1 MVNDNTQVITNKKPS
16 IDIKEMEM
24 CSCVKSTLLT
34 EKIYNGRFYHTTDT
48 NEFFFD
54 WNDKRYLLNW
64 INTSEIN
71 EVNLSDVVRF
81 GERISKLNNDANYI
95 DIKTLKEWLDINNYR
110 PYEENDLRLVNVENT
125 SDDTE
130 VITTIQKWISHI
142 RGEIELFKRNNV
154 GEYLDKN
161 DAVIANPHKN
171 LDKLIENDSLLK
183 KDIELLIEKSKMY
196 WGGDLDF

>member
-1 MVNDNTQVITNKKPS
+1 MINDNTQFIANKKPS
-16 IDIKEMEM
+16 IDINTMEM
-24 CSCVKSTLLT
+24 CSCIKSTLLT

-54 WNDKRYLLNW
+54 WHDKRYLLNW

-71 EVNLSDVVRF
+71 EINLSDVVRF

-110 PYEENDLRLVNVENT
+110 PYEENDLNVENT

-161 DAVIANPHKN
+161 DDVISNPHKN

-183 KDIELLIEKSKMY
+183 TDIELLIKKSKMY

>member
-1 MVNDNTQVITNKKPS
+1 MINDNTQFISNKKPS
-16 IDIKEMEM
+16 IDINTMEM
-24 CSCVKSTLLT
+24 CSCVKSTLLK

-54 WNDKRYLLNW
+54 WHDKRYLLNW

-71 EVNLSDVVRF
+71 EINLSDVVRF

-110 PYEENDLRLVNVENT
+110 PYEENDLNVENT

-154 GEYLDKN
+154 GEYFDKN
-161 DAVIANPHKN
+161 DAVIENPHKN

-183 KDIELLIEKSKMY
+183 TDIELLIEKSKMY

>member
-1 MVNDNTQVITNKKPS
+1 MINDNTQFITNKKPS
-16 IDIKEMEM
+16 IDINTMEM

-54 WNDKRYLLNW
+54 WHDKRYLLNW

-71 EVNLSDVVRF
+71 EINLSDVVRF

-110 PYEENDLRLVNVENT
+110 PYEENDLNVENT

-161 DAVIANPHKN
+161 DVVIANPHKN
-171 LDKLIENDSLLK
+171 LDKLIEKDSLLK
-183 KDIELLIEKSKMY
+183 TDIELLIEKSKMY